1 MIINWGSNNHNSE
14 QNEIKDYSKFS
25 NNQLL
30 DSFKSDNWSQ
40 MKENDRVGVIQEL
53 ENRTAAEQGREPA
66 VVVSSSRVTSYGS
79 YNSTTNQMNI
89 NVSNFSSYE
98 TLDTFA
104 HESNHAYQTY
114 CVNNGIGYDEYTR
127 NMMGVETARD
137 QNGNL
142 YNYARTSPQ
151 YDMQCNELDSNNK
164 AASFVMG
171 EKDRYSSDPAYKD
184 YIAER
189 DSHFKDVNTALD
201 NNQAMRTS
209 MQNDQTY
216 TSYVRGDITEETYN
230 SLSESINDPN
240 HVDPTVVESHTIG
253 ESLSLLNEELNVDIN
268 EEMAE
273 ENNSYAD
280 GVGVTENESS
290 AETVDVSGNDS
301 NDNDNS
307 FGIS

>member
-114 CVNNGIGYDEYTR
+114 CVNNGIGYDDYTR

-209 MQNDQTY
+209 MQNDHTY

-253 ESLSLLNEELNVDIN
+253 ESLSSLNEELNVDIN

-290 AETVDVSGNDS
+290 TGTVDVSGNDS

-307 FGIS
+307 IGIS

>member
-66 VVVSSSRVTSYGS
+66 EVVSSSRVTSYGS

-114 CVNNGIGYDEYTR
+114 CVNNEIGYDEYTR

-137 QNGNL
+137 QNANL

-216 TSYVRGDITEETYN
+216 TSSVRGDITEETYN

-307 FGIS
+307 IGIS

>member
-240 HVDPTVVESHTIG
+240 YVDPTVVESHTIG
-253 ESLSLLNEELNVDIN
+253 ESLSLLNEELYVDIN

-307 FGIS
+307 IGIS

>member
-14 QNEIKDYSKFS
+14 QNETKDYSKFS
-25 NNQLL
+25 NDQLL

-66 VVVSSSRVTSYGS
+66 VVVSASRVTSYGS
-79 YNSTTNQMNI
+79 FNSTTNQMNI

-127 NMMGVETARD
+127 NMIGVETARD

-164 AASFVMG
+164 AASFVIG
-171 EKDRYSSDPAYKD
+171 EKDRYSSDPVYKD
-184 YIAER
+184 YVAER

-216 TSYVRGDITEETYN
+216 TSYVRSDITEEIYN
-230 SLSESINDPN
+230 SLLESINDPN
-240 HVDPTVVESHTIG
+240 HVDPTVSESHTIG
-253 ESLSLLNEELNVDIN
+253 VSLSLLNEELNADLN
-268 EEMAE
+268 EERTE

-280 GVGVTENESS
+280 GIGITESESS
-290 AETVDVSGNDS
+290 AETVDVSRNDS

-307 FGIS
+307 IGIS

>member
-1 MIINWGSNNHNSE
+1 MIINRESTNYNSE
-14 QNEIKDYSKFS
+14 QNETEDYSKFS
-25 NNQLL
+25 SDQLL

-40 MKENDRVGVIQEL
+40 MKENDRVAVIQEL

-66 VVVSSSRVTSYGS
+66 VVVASSKVTSYGS

-142 YNYARTSPQ
+142 YNYEQTSPR

-164 AASFVMG
+164 AAFFMIG
-171 EKDRYSSDPAYKD
+171 EKDRYSSDPVYKD
-184 YIAER
+184 YVAER
-189 DSHFKDVNTALD
+189 NSHFKDVNTVLD
-201 NNQAMRTS
+201 NHQAMRMS
-209 MQNDQTY
+209 MQKDQTY
-216 TSYVRGDITEETYN
+216 TSYIRGDITEETYN
-230 SLSESINDPN
+230 SLSESINDSK
-240 HVDPTVVESHTIG
+240 HVDSIVSESHAIG
-253 ESLSLLNEELNVDIN
+253 ESLSSLNEELNANIN
-268 EEMAE
+268 EEMSE
-273 ENNSYAD
+273 KNNSYAD
-280 GVGVTENESS
+280 GVGTMERESN
-290 AETVDVSGNDS
+290 AESVDVSGYDS

-307 FGIS
+307 IGIR

>member
-25 NNQLL
+25 NNKLL

-240 HVDPTVVESHTIG
+240 YVDPTVVESHTIG
-253 ESLSLLNEELNVDIN
+253 ESLSLLNEELYVDIN

-307 FGIS
+307 IGIS

>member
-14 QNEIKDYSKFS
+14 QNETKDYSKFS
-25 NNQLL
+25 NDQLL

-53 ENRTAAEQGREPA
+53 ENRAAAEQGREPA

-114 CVNNGIGYDEYTR
+114 CVDNGIGYDEYTR

-164 AASFVMG
+164 AASFVIG

-184 YIAER
+184 YVAER

-240 HVDPTVVESHTIG
+240 HVDPTVSESHTIG
-253 ESLSLLNEELNVDIN
+253 ESLSLLNEELNADIN
-268 EEMAE
+268 EEMVE
-273 ENNSYAD
+273 ENNPYAD
-280 GVGVTENESS
+280 GVEITESESNT
-290 AETVDVSGNDS
+290 ETVDVSGNDS

-307 FGIS
+307 IGIS

>member
-66 VVVSSSRVTSYGS
+66 EVVSSSRVTSYGS
-79 YNSTTNQMNI
+79 YNSTINQMNI

-137 QNGNL
+137 QNANL

-216 TSYVRGDITEETYN
+216 TPYVRGDITEETYN

-307 FGIS
+307 IGIS

>member
-142 YNYARTSPQ
+142 YNYTRTSPQ

-307 FGIS
+307 IGIS

>member
-14 QNEIKDYSKFS
+14 QNETKDYSKFS
-25 NNQLL
+25 NDQLL

-164 AASFVMG
+164 AASFVIG

-184 YIAER
+184 YVAER

-240 HVDPTVVESHTIG
+240 HIDPTVSESHTIG
-253 ESLSLLNEELNVDIN
+253 ESLSLLNEELNADIN

-273 ENNSYAD
+273 ENNSYSD
-280 GVGVTENESS
+280 SVGSTESESS
-290 AETVDVSGNDS
+290 AESVDISGNDS

-307 FGIS
+307 IGIS

>member
-14 QNEIKDYSKFS
+14 QNETKDYSKFS
-25 NNQLL
+25 NDQLL
-30 DSFKSDNWSQ
+30 DAFKSDNWSQ

-53 ENRTAAEQGREPA
+53 ENRTAVEQGREPA
-66 VVVSSSRVTSYGS
+66 VVNSSSKVTSYGS

-89 NVSNFSSYE
+89 NVINFSSYE

-114 CVNNGIGYDEYTR
+114 CINNGIEYDEYTR

-164 AASFVMG
+164 AASFVIG
-171 EKDRYSSDPAYKD
+171 EKDRYSADPAYKD
-184 YIAER
+184 YVAER
-189 DSHFKDVNTALD
+189 DSHFKDVNTVLD

-240 HVDPTVVESHTIG
+240 HVDPTVAESHTIG
-253 ESLSLLNEELNVDIN
+253 GSLSLLNEELNANIN

-280 GVGVTENESS
+280 GPGTTESESS

-307 FGIS
+307 IGIS

>member
-14 QNEIKDYSKFS
+14 QNETKDYSKFS
-25 NNQLL
+25 NDQLL

-307 FGIS
+307 IGIS

>member
-14 QNEIKDYSKFS
+14 QNETKDYSKFS
-25 NNQLL
+25 NDQLL

-89 NVSNFSSYE
+89 NVSNFSSYD

-164 AASFVMG
+164 AASFVIG

-184 YIAER
+184 YVAER

-240 HVDPTVVESHTIG
+240 HIDPTVSESHTIG
-253 ESLSLLNEELNVDIN
+253 ESLSLLNEELNADIN

-273 ENNSYAD
+273 ENNSYSD
-280 GVGVTENESS
+280 SVGSTESESS
-290 AETVDVSGNDS
+290 AESVDISGNDS

-307 FGIS
+307 IGIS

>member
-216 TSYVRGDITEETYN
+216 TSYVRGNITEETYN

-268 EEMAE
+268 EEVAE

-307 FGIS
+307 IGIT

>member
-1 MIINWGSNNHNSE
+1 MIINWGSNSHNSE
-14 QNEIKDYSKFS
+14 QNETKDYSQFTRD
-25 NNQLL
+25 QLL
-30 DSFKSDNWSQ
+30 DSFKSDNWNQ
-40 MKENDRVGVIQEL
+40 MKENERIGIIQEL
-53 ENRTAAEQGREPA
+53 ENRTATKQGREPA
-66 VVVSSSRVTSYGS
+66 TVVSSSKITSYGS
-79 YNSTTNQMNI
+79 YNSTTNQINI
-89 NVSNFSSYE
+89 NVNNFSSYE
-98 TLDTFA
+98 TLDTYA

-127 NMMGVETARD
+127 NMMEVETARD

-164 AASFVMG
+164 AASFVVG
-171 EKDRYSSDPAYKD
+171 EKDRYSNDPAYKD

-253 ESLSLLNEELNVDIN
+253 ENITALNESLSGEMVD
-268 EEMAE
+268 
-273 ENNSYAD
+273 ENTASAD
-280 GVGVTENESS
+280 NTGVSGGESS
-290 AETVDVSGNDS
+290 SESVDVSGNDS

-307 FGIS
+307 IGIS

>member
-14 QNEIKDYSKFS
+14 QNETKDYSKFS
-25 NNQLL
+25 NDQLL

-53 ENRTAAEQGREPA
+53 ENRAAAEQGREPA

-164 AASFVMG
+164 AASFVIG

-184 YIAER
+184 YVAER

-240 HVDPTVVESHTIG
+240 HIDPTVFESHTIG
-253 ESLSLLNEELNVDIN
+253 ESLSLLNEELNADIN

-280 GVGVTENESS
+280 GVEITESESN

-307 FGIS
+307 IGIS

>member
-164 AASFVMG
+164 AASFVIG

-268 EEMAE
+268 EEVAE

-307 FGIS
+307 IGIT

>member
-66 VVVSSSRVTSYGS
+66 EVVSSSRVTSYGS
-79 YNSTTNQMNI
+79 YNSTINQMNI

-137 QNGNL
+137 QNANL

-307 FGIS
+307 IGIS

>member
-1 MIINWGSNNHNSE
+1 MIINWGLNSHNSE
-14 QNEIKDYSKFS
+14 QNETKDYSLLS
-25 NNQLL
+25 RDQLL

-40 MKENDRVGVIQEL
+40 MKENERIGVIQEL

-66 VVVSSSRVTSYGS
+66 VVVSSSKVTSYGS

-114 CVNNGIGYDEYTR
+114 CINNGIGYDEYTR
-127 NMMGVETARD
+127 NMTGVETARD

-164 AASFVMG
+164 AASFVIG
-171 EKDRYSSDPAYKD
+171 EKERYSTDPAYKD

-189 DSHFKDVNTALD
+189 DSHFKDVNMALD

-209 MQNDQTY
+209 MQNDQAY

-230 SLSESINDPN
+230 SLSERINDPN
-240 HVDPTVVESHTIG
+240 HIDLTVSESHAIG
-253 ESLSLLNEELNVDIN
+253 ENLSLLNEELNANLN
-268 EEMAE
+268 EEMID
-273 ENNSYAD
+273 ENAPDVASM
-280 GVGVTENESS
+280 GILESESS
-290 AETVDVSGNDS
+290 AESVDVSGNDS

-307 FGIS
+307 IGIS

>member
-40 MKENDRVGVIQEL
+40 MEENDRVGVIQEL

-189 DSHFKDVNTALD
+189 DSHFKEVNTALD

-240 HVDPTVVESHTIG
+240 PVDPTVVESHTIS
-253 ESLSLLNEELNVDIN
+253 ESLSMLNEELNVDIN

-307 FGIS
+307 IGIS

>member
-66 VVVSSSRVTSYGS
+66 EVVSSSRVTSYGS

-137 QNGNL
+137 QNANL

-307 FGIS
+307 IGIS

>member
-307 FGIS
+307 IGIS

>member
-14 QNEIKDYSKFS
+14 QNETKDYSKFS
-25 NNQLL
+25 NDQLL
-30 DSFKSDNWSQ
+30 DSFKSENWSQ

-164 AASFVMG
+164 AASFVIG

-184 YIAER
+184 YVAER

-240 HVDPTVVESHTIG
+240 HIDPTVSESHTIG
-253 ESLSLLNEELNVDIN
+253 ESLSLLNEELNADIN

-273 ENNSYAD
+273 ENNSYSD
-280 GVGVTENESS
+280 SVGSTESESS
-290 AETVDVSGNDS
+290 AESVDISGNDS

-307 FGIS
+307 IGIS

>member
-14 QNEIKDYSKFS
+14 QNETKDYSKFS
-25 NNQLL
+25 NDQLL

-164 AASFVMG
+164 AASFVIG

-184 YIAER
+184 YVAER

-240 HVDPTVVESHTIG
+240 HIDPTVSESHTIG
-253 ESLSLLNEELNVDIN
+253 ESLSLLNEELNADIN

-273 ENNSYAD
+273 ENNSYSD
-280 GVGVTENESS
+280 SVGSTGSESS
-290 AETVDVSGNDS
+290 AESVDISGNDS

-307 FGIS
+307 IGIS

>member
-25 NNQLL
+25 NNKLL

-66 VVVSSSRVTSYGS
+66 EVVSSSRVTSYGS

-137 QNGNL
+137 QNANL

-280 GVGVTENESS
+280 GVGVTENGSS

-307 FGIS
+307 IGIS

>member
-14 QNEIKDYSKFS
+14 QNQTKDYSKFS
-25 NNQLL
+25 NDQLL

-66 VVVSSSRVTSYGS
+66 VVVSSSKVTSYGS

-127 NMMGVETARD
+127 TMMGVETARD

-164 AASFVMG
+164 AVSFVIG

-184 YIAER
+184 YVAER

-240 HVDPTVVESHTIG
+240 HIDPTVSESHTIG
-253 ESLSLLNEELNVDIN
+253 ESLSLLNEELNADIN

-273 ENNSYAD
+273 ENNSYSG
-280 GVGVTENESS
+280 GVGTTESESS

-301 NDNDNS
+301 NDNDN
-307 FGIS
+307 FIGIS

>member
-14 QNEIKDYSKFS
+14 QNETKDYSKFS
-25 NNQLL
+25 NDQLL
-30 DSFKSDNWSQ
+30 DSFKSDNWSR

-53 ENRTAAEQGREPA
+53 ENRAAAEQGREPA

-164 AASFVMG
+164 AASFVIG

-184 YIAER
+184 YVAER

-230 SLSESINDPN
+230 SLSESINDPK
-240 HVDPTVVESHTIG
+240 HIDPTVFESHTIG
-253 ESLSLLNEELNVDIN
+253 ESLSLLNEELNADIN

-273 ENNSYAD
+273 EDNSYAD
-280 GVGVTENESS
+280 GVEITESESN

-307 FGIS
+307 IGIS

>member
-14 QNEIKDYSKFS
+14 QNAPKDYSKLS
-25 NNQLL
+25 NDQLL

-40 MKENDRVGVIQEL
+40 MKENDRVAVIQEL
-53 ENRTAAEQGREPA
+53 ENRTAAEQGRESA
-66 VVVSSSRVTSYGS
+66 VVVSSSKVTSYGS

-89 NVSNFSSYE
+89 NVSNISSYE

-164 AASFVMG
+164 AA
-171 EKDRYSSDPAYKD
+171 
-184 YIAER
+184 
-189 DSHFKDVNTALD
+189 
-201 NNQAMRTS
+201 
-209 MQNDQTY
+209 
-216 TSYVRGDITEETYN
+216 
-230 SLSESINDPN
+230 
-240 HVDPTVVESHTIG
+240 
-253 ESLSLLNEELNVDIN
+253 
-268 EEMAE
+268 
-273 ENNSYAD
+273 
-280 GVGVTENESS
+280 
-290 AETVDVSGNDS
+290 
-301 NDNDNS
+301 
-307 FGIS
+307 

>member
-14 QNEIKDYSKFS
+14 QNETKDYSKFS
-25 NNQLL
+25 NDQLL

-53 ENRTAAEQGREPA
+53 ENRAAAEQGREPA

-164 AASFVMG
+164 AASFVIG

-184 YIAER
+184 YVAER

-240 HVDPTVVESHTIG
+240 HIDPTVFETHTIG
-253 ESLSLLNEELNVDIN
+253 ESLSLLNEELNADIN

-280 GVGVTENESS
+280 GVEITESESN

-307 FGIS
+307 IGIS

>member
-14 QNEIKDYSKFS
+14 QNETKDYSKFS
-25 NNQLL
+25 NDQLL

-53 ENRTAAEQGREPA
+53 ENRAAAEQGREPA

-114 CVNNGIGYDEYTR
+114 CVDNGIGYDEYTR

-164 AASFVMG
+164 AASFVIG

-184 YIAER
+184 YVAER

-240 HVDPTVVESHTIG
+240 HVDPTVSESHTIG
-253 ESLSLLNEELNVDIN
+253 ESLSLLNEELNADIN

-273 ENNSYAD
+273 ENNPYAD
-280 GVGVTENESS
+280 GVEITESESNT
-290 AETVDVSGNDS
+290 EIVDVSGNDS

-307 FGIS
+307 IGIS

>member
-164 AASFVMG
+164 AASFVIG

-184 YIAER
+184 YVAER

-240 HVDPTVVESHTIG
+240 HIDPTVSESHTIG
-253 ESLSLLNEELNVDIN
+253 ESLSLLNEELNADIN

-273 ENNSYAD
+273 ENNSYSD
-280 GVGVTENESS
+280 SVGSTESESS
-290 AETVDVSGNDS
+290 AESVDISGNDS

-307 FGIS
+307 IGIS

>member
-209 MQNDQTY
+209 MQNGQTY

-240 HVDPTVVESHTIG
+240 YVDPTVVESHTIG

-307 FGIS
+307 IGIS

>member
-66 VVVSSSRVTSYGS
+66 EVVSSSRVTSYGS
-79 YNSTTNQMNI
+79 YNSTINQMNI

-137 QNGNL
+137 QNANL

-301 NDNDNS
+301 NDNDDS
-307 FGIS
+307 IGIS

>member
-25 NNQLL
+25 NNKLL

-240 HVDPTVVESHTIG
+240 YVDPTVVASHTIG
-253 ESLSLLNEELNVDIN
+253 ESLSLLNEELYVDIN

-307 FGIS
+307 IGIS

>member
-14 QNEIKDYSKFS
+14 QNETKDYSKLS
-25 NNQLL
+25 NDQLL

-53 ENRTAAEQGREPA
+53 ENRAAAEQGREPA

-79 YNSTTNQMNI
+79 YNSATNQMNI

-164 AASFVMG
+164 AASFVIG

-184 YIAER
+184 YVAER

-240 HVDPTVVESHTIG
+240 HIDPTVSESHTIG
-253 ESLSLLNEELNVDIN
+253 KSLSLLNEELNADIN

-280 GVGVTENESS
+280 GVEITESESN

-307 FGIS
+307 IGIS

>member
-14 QNEIKDYSKFS
+14 QNETKDYSKFS
-25 NNQLL
+25 NDQLL

-98 TLDTFA
+98 TLDSFA

-164 AASFVMG
+164 AASFVIG

-184 YIAER
+184 YVAER

-240 HVDPTVVESHTIG
+240 HIDPTVSESHTIG
-253 ESLSLLNEELNVDIN
+253 ESLSLLNEELNADIN

-273 ENNSYAD
+273 ENNSYSD
-280 GVGVTENESS
+280 SVGSTESESS
-290 AETVDVSGNDS
+290 AESVDISGNDS

-307 FGIS
+307 IGIS

>member
-1 MIINWGSNNHNSE
+1 
-14 QNEIKDYSKFS
+14 
-25 NNQLL
+25 
-30 DSFKSDNWSQ
+30 
-40 MKENDRVGVIQEL
+40 
-53 ENRTAAEQGREPA
+53 
-66 VVVSSSRVTSYGS
+66 
-79 YNSTTNQMNI
+79 MNI

-137 QNGNL
+137 QNANL

-307 FGIS
+307 IGIS

>member
-114 CVNNGIGYDEYTR
+114 CVNNGIGYDDYTR

-209 MQNDQTY
+209 MQNDHTY

-253 ESLSLLNEELNVDIN
+253 ESLSSLNEELNVDIN

-290 AETVDVSGNDS
+290 AGTVDVSGNDS

-307 FGIS
+307 IGIS